1 MNQKKRY
8 TLVIHFH
15 NEFTILGWV
24 AGKRTQSIY
33 EDFKTLKEA
42 ESYRSLIDDT
52 VKQAVITDNLTG
64 KLYHLKEFETKR

>member
-15 NEFTILGWV
+15 NEFTISGWL

-42 ESYRSLIDDT
+42 ESYKSLIDDT